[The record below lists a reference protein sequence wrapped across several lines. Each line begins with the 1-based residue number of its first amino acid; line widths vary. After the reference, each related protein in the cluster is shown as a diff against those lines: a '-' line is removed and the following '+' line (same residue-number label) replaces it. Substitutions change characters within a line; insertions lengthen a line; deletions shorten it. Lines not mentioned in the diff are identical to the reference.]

1 MRDLF
6 DSAPIAG
13 LALREEVVS
22 EPEERELIAKCEA
35 LELSPFR
42 FQGWEGKRLTQSFGW
57 HYDFDRGRIAE
68 ADPIPDWLLAA
79 REKAAISL
87 GRDPTAFVQA
97 LVIRYDP
104 GAGIGW
110 HRDRPQFDEVMGVTL
125 ASETVLA
132 FRRRREDGKFD
143 RVKQPLARRSAYLL
157 AGEARNGWQHG
168 IAEHDA
174 LRFSLTF
181 RSLR

>member
-13 LALREEVVS
+13 LVLREEVVS
-22 EPEERELIAKCEA
+22 QSEERELIRQCEA

-79 REKAAISL
+79 REKAASEL
-87 GRDPTAFVQA
+87 GRDPALFVQA
-97 LVIRYDP
+97 LVIRYDT

-110 HRDRPQFDEVMGVTL
+110 HRDRPQFDEVIGVTL
-125 ASETVLA
+125 ASETTLA
-132 FRRRREDGKFD
+132 FRRRRDDGKFD
-143 RVKQPLARRSAYLL
+143 RVKQQLARRSAYLL
-157 AGEARNGWQHG
+157 SGEARNGWQHG